1 MSSVI
6 ELSPVVE
13 SGPSQAER
21 LLPLLGLGAVVPV
34 LVLDDPGRAVDL
46 AHALVAGGLPTLEV
60 TLRTAAA
67 LAAVRRIR
75 DEVPGARVGTG
86 TVLNPDDL
94 ARSIDAG
101 AIFAVSPGATPA
113 LLDAALGATI
123 PLLPGAATA
132 SEAMVLLARGFS
144 VLKFFPA
151 VPAGGVAYLRSLGGP
166 LPALRFCPTGG
177 IGLSE
182 AREFLAL
189 PSVVCVGGSWVA
201 PPEAVRTGDWARVT
215 ALAREAA
222 ALRPIGGSGSAGP

>member
-1 MSSVI
+1 M
-6 ELSPVVE
+6 SPVIE

-86 TVLNPDDL
+86 TVLSPDDL
-94 ARSIDAG
+94 SRSMDAG

-132 SEAMVLLARGFS
+132 SEAMVLLSRGFS

-177 IGLSE
+177 IGLNE

-201 PPEAVRTGDWARVT
+201 PPEAVRAGDWARVT